1 MRVRAGVGAGAGD
14 GAGDGAGASGE
25 RDGAAGSRSDAIVAV
40 VAIRAGEACSVVRLR
55 GPTRDFLCA
64 AYAHRSRCWCVVQSV
79 HVVLVEIFR

>member
-25 RDGAAGSRSDAIVAV
+25 RDGAAGGRSDAV